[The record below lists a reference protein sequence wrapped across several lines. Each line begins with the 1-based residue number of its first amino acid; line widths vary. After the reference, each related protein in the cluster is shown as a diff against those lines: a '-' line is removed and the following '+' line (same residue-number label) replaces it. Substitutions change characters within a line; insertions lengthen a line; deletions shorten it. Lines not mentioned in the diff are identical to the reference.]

1 MNQSL
6 NQNKKW
12 EWNWDSLSLYRSELM
27 GVAILMIMFFHIEK
41 FHAVSNHPLISQSI
55 LYQFIQNGN
64 SGVDVF
70 VFLSGMGIYFAWSKR
85 PELLSF
91 YRKRV
96 LRILPTY
103 LVISGL
109 YWLILMLKRY
119 LYLDLG
125 SFIKLW
131 IANVSCYTWLTENCR
146 VFWYIP
152 FQIVL
157 YLVSP
162 LILTLFSKNKW
173 IRYGSFIFMCFLCY
187 FSLYLLRGTSY
198 YEIFE
203 IAISRIPAFLCGCFI
218 GQKVARHD
226 NMSKWWALLIPA
238 AFFGKPVRKLLAAR
252 WPAFNIFI
260 RVPVFLIGLAFCLF
274 SCFALSEIC
283 SDKLNRCLQWLGS
296 RSLELYLLHIAYRNL
311 AMVYIHDLLNSSTK
325 MALLIYAIVLIL
337 SCVTAELISS
347 MKRIKKR

>member
-1 MNQSL
+1 MNHSL
-6 NQNKKW
+6 NQDKKW
-12 EWNWDSLSLYRSELM
+12 EWNWNSLSLYRSELM

-41 FHAVSNHPLISQSI
+41 FHAVSEHPLISQSI

-173 IRYGSFIFMCFLCY
+173 IRYGNFIFMCFL
-187 FSLYLLRGTSY
+187 
-198 YEIFE
+198 
-203 IAISRIPAFLCGCFI
+203 CFI

-283 SDKLNRCLQWLGS
+283 SDKLNRCLKWLGS

-311 AMVYIHDLLNSSTK
+311 AMVYIHDLVNSSTK
-325 MALLIYAIVLIL
+325 MALLIYVIVLIL
-337 SCVTAELISS
+337 SCATAQLISS